1 MGIREIFLTIEK
13 ELINV
18 EKKWWDERKLPSSNN
33 FNNLLGQESSMD
45 PKISGWKFEE

>member
-18 EKKWWDERKLPSSNN
+18 EKNDGMRENYHLAII
-33 FNNLLGQESSMD
+33 L
-45 PKISGWKFEE
+45 ITY